1 MICTLQR
8 PYLESTARKFR
19 SKRSLILPFVKPNM
33 ASCVSVSTKIPRVEF
48 LFLIGRDNFLVSK
61 PLSPEKTSLE
71 PWRFS
76 CRFPGI
82 FSVVFEWKR
91 FALRRIPGKHLS
103 EMYVKSTTDGLEKQ
117 FMKSWLNGLVALDS
131 VMFLRLRP
139 ISIPKPPIFT
149 PGT

>member
-8 PYLESTARKFR
+8 PYLELTARKFR

-33 ASCVSVSTKIPRVEF
+33 ASCVSVSTKIPLVEF

-82 FSVVFEWKR
+82 LSVVFEWKR

-103 EMYVKSTTDGLEKQ
+103 EMYVKSTTDDLEKQ
-117 FMKSWLNGLVALDS
+117 LMKSWLNGLVALDS
-131 VMFLRLRP
+131 VMLLRLRP
-139 ISIPKPPIFT
+139 ISIS
-149 PGT
+149 